1 MTPADESLLPSA
13 TVEAASTADSRHR
26 PSATVEAASPAGS
39 RHRLFSLSVAAAV
52 TGLLCLTPAREQL
65 PGFWAAVG
73 FLFLAVESDVRSFR
87 LPNLITLPALGL
99 ALVFALATGG
109 LPALGTALLGAL
121 LAFALTFPPFAFGA
135 IGAGDAKALMA
146 LGALCGAGEFLGMLW
161 WMVVCGGVLG
171 ISVVVIRGGT
181 RDLVKRWGRTAK
193 TMAFTRHWDYE
204 SPGPQSASQSGLPFA
219 VAIGLGM
226 SAYYVWGLPWLT

>member
-1 MTPADESLLPSA
+1 
-13 TVEAASTADSRHR
+13 
-26 PSATVEAASPAGS
+26 
-39 RHRLFSLSVAAAV
+39 
-52 TGLLCLTPAREQL
+52 LCLTPARDQL

-99 ALVFALATGG
+99 ALAFALATGG
-109 LPALGTALLGAL
+109 LPALSTAVLGAS

-146 LGALCGAGEFLGMLW
+146 LAALCGARDFLGMLW
-161 WMVVCGGVLG
+161 WMVVCGGLLG
-171 ISVVVIRGGT
+171 ISIVVVQGGT
-181 RDLVKRWGRTAK
+181 RDLVKRWGKTAK
-193 TMAFTRHWDYE
+193 TMAFSRHWNYE

-226 SAYYVWGLPWLT
+226 SAYYVWGLPWLG